1 MPPIT
6 LPFDPFAFERQ
17 HTREVLNT
25 GGKQL
30 PRVVCDLSH
39 ACAQE
44 ADLEAAGYQYVEA
57 LDKYNFSDIAAD
69 FLFAGPAVPGFSLPG
84 GVKPVYPYPLW
95 RTLPDGVRNFPL
107 FETPSAFLSAHDRNP
122 DLNVVWLT
130 RETLPEVTANADA
143 WDQVVFVM
151 DSQAPLPAW
160 DFRAMRFALLNAGI
174 MAPVW
179 ATLRRTPAYDFYTDE
194 ALPAHVRMT
203 RLAQDQLALT
213 ANVST
218 LLVDG
223 LLDGLWLVEAD
234 RDMLATAFN
243 MLQLARLRI
252 TKTEYISCPSCGRTL
267 FDLQETTA
275 RIRKRTEHL
284 KGVKIGIMGCIVNG
298 PGEMADADYGYVG
311 VGPDKIALYR
321 GKEVVIKSVRTAEAV
336 DRLIDLIREDANW
349 VEPG

>member
-1 MPPIT
+1 MQPIT

-17 HTREVLNT
+17 HTLEVLNT

-30 PRVVCDLSH
+30 PRVACDLSH
-39 ACAQE
+39 ACATA
-44 ADLEAAGYQYVEA
+44 ADLQAAGYQYAEE

-69 FLFAGPAVPGFSLPG
+69 FVYLGKAVPGFGLPG
-84 GVKPVYPYPLW
+84 GVKPVYDYTTW

-107 FETPSAFLSAHDRNP
+107 FDAPAQFLAAHDRNP
-122 DLNVVWLT
+122 DLNLVRVT
-130 RETLPEVTANADA
+130 RQTLPDVTSNASA
-143 WDQVVFVM
+143 WAQVVFVL
-151 DSQAPLPAW
+151 DSAAPLPAW
-160 DFRAMRFALLNAGI
+160 DYRALRFALLNAGI

-179 ATLRRTPAYDFYTDE
+179 ATLHRAPEYAFYNDE
-194 ALPAHVRMT
+194 ALNADVRMS
-203 RLAQDQLALT
+203 RIAKDQLALT
-213 ANVST
+213 ASVST

-223 LLDGLWLVEAD
+223 LLDGLWLAEAD
-234 RDMLATAFN
+234 REMLATAFN

-321 GKEVVIKSVRTAEAV
+321 GKEVVIKSVKTAEAV
-336 DRLIDLIREDANW
+336 DKLIDLIREDANW
-349 VEPG
+349 VEPA